1 MSESSALLCD
11 GCGQEASA
19 EHIARRLER
28 LERATRYRPVHIH
41 TLLLGAASP
50 LDEQQF
56 VYSPKGEFRGE
67 AARVFSAAGVA
78 LAGKETDAVHAEF
91 QRGGFFLTHVLECPF
106 ENASG
111 DTKTLTSALSR
122 QLSTVATRIR
132 RSLKPKRVVLFSRA
146 LAPVLDQILT
156 LQLGCA
162 VVLDEG
168 RPFDLEDVGGEKATV
183 RLCEAL
189 AAPVA
194 G

>member
-1 MSESSALLCD
+1 
-11 GCGQEASA
+11 
-19 EHIARRLER
+19 
-28 LERATRYRPVHIH
+28 
-41 TLLLGAASP
+41 
-50 LDEQQF
+50 
-56 VYSPKGEFRGE
+56 
-67 AARVFSAAGVA
+67 
-78 LAGKETDAVHAEF
+78 
-91 QRGGFFLTHVLECPF
+91 
-106 ENASG
+106 
-111 DTKTLTSALSR
+111 
-122 QLSTVATRIR
+122 
-132 RSLKPKRVVLFSRA
+132 VLFSRA